1 MDNVKIAGSFA
12 SIVVLVLVRL
22 TDGASLKPVSDGTG
36 VVGTGVVGVGV
47 TSGVGVG
54 VTSGVGVGVG
64 VGEGEG
70 VGEGVGVEG
79 TVTVKD
85 ALTPSTVTS

>member
-12 SIVVLVLVRL
+12 SIVVFVLVRL
-22 TDGASLKPVSDGTG
+22 TEGGSLKAVSGGTD
-36 VVGTGVVGVGV
+36 VVGTAVVGVGV
-47 TSGVGVG
+47 TSGVGDG
-54 VTSGVGVGVG
+54 VTSGVGVGD
-64 VGEGEG
+64 GEGEG
-70 VGEGVGVEG
+70 VVEGIGVEG

>member
-12 SIVVLVLVRL
+12 FIVVFVLVRL
-22 TDGASLKPVSDGTG
+22 TEGASLKAASDGTG

-47 TSGVGVG
+47 TSGVGVE

-64 VGEGEG
+64 VGEG